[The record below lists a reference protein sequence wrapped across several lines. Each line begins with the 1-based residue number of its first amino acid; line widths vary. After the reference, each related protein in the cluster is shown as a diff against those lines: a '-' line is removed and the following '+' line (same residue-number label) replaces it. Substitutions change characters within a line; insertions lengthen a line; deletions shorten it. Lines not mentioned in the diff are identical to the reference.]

1 MKTYGLARA
10 LAHALM
16 VNARDYFEGSIDD
29 STFSERYI
37 ATWTMVRDLDLSAAV
52 DAALEDADEDDQLR
66 YEKTA
71 DGEALSLILDSARIA
86 RGDL

>member
-16 VNARDYFEGSIDD
+16 VNARDYFEGSIDT
-29 STFSERYI
+29 STFAARYT
-37 ATWTMVRDLDLSAAV
+37 AAWTAAHALDLTADV
-52 DAALEDADEDDQLR
+52 DAALQAAPEDAQLQ

-71 DGEALSLILDSARIA
+71 DGEALSLILDSARTA
-86 RGDL
+86 GDL